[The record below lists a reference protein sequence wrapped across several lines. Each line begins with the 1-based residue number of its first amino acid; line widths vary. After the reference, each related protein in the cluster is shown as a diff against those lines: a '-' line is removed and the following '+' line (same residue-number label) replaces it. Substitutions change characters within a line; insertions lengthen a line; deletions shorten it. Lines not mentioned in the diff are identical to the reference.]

1 MKTEPD
7 AITWL
12 ETVVSA
18 ETASDIVAH
27 RKAKR
32 CALTARAAKTIAHQL
47 SLIPE
52 ELREEAIDHWQN
64 MDWRGFKAEWAMR
77 AISQATARRGIV
89 GAAINMVTNDGQ
101 GNNRGFGRHVQQLS
115 AIAKH

>member
-32 CALTARAAKTIAHQL
+32 CALTARAAKAIASELGLVPQ
-47 SLIPE
+47 
-52 ELREEAIDHWQN
+52 ELREQAIDHWLN
-64 MDWRGFKAEWAMR
+64 MGWQGFKAEWAMR

-101 GNNRGFGRHVQQLS
+101 GNSRGFGRHVQQLS

>member
-18 ETASDIVAH
+18 KTARDILAH
-27 RKAKR
+27 RKAIKMP
-32 CALTARAAKTIAHQL
+32 LTDRGAKIAAKQL
-47 SLIPE
+47 ALVPP
-52 ELREEAIDHWQN
+52 ELREDAIDMWISRG
-64 MDWRGFKAEWAMR
+64 WRGFEAAWFFN
-77 AISQATARRGIV
+77 SQVSAQKRSGIV

>member
-1 MKTEPD
+1 MKSEPD

-32 CALTARAAKTIAHQL
+32 CALTARAAKAIASELGLVPQ
-47 SLIPE
+47 
-52 ELREEAIDHWQN
+52 ELREQAIDHWLN
-64 MDWRGFKAEWAMR
+64 MGWQGFKAEWAMR

>member
-32 CALTARAAKTIAHQL
+32 CALTARAAKAIASEL
-47 SLIPE
+47 SLVPQ
-52 ELREEAIDHWQN
+52 ELREQAIDHWLN
-64 MDWRGFKAEWAMR
+64 MGWQGFKAEWAMR

-101 GNNRGFGRHVQQLS
+101 RDNRGFGRHVQQLS

>member
-32 CALTARAAKTIAHQL
+32 CALTARSAKAIASELGLVPQ
-47 SLIPE
+47 
-52 ELREEAIDHWQN
+52 ELREQAIDHWLN
-64 MDWRGFKAEWAMR
+64 MGWQGFKAEWAMR

>member
-18 ETASDIVAH
+18 QTASDIVAH

-32 CALTARAAKTIAHQL
+32 CALTARAAKAIASELGMVPQ
-47 SLIPE
+47 
-52 ELREEAIDHWQN
+52 ELREQAIDHWLN
-64 MDWRGFKAEWAMR
+64 MGWQGFKAEWAMR
-77 AISQATARRGIV
+77 AIQSSQRRGVI
-89 GAAINMVTNDGQ
+89 GAAINMVNGNGQ
-101 GNNRGFGRHVQQLS
+101 ANNRGFGAYVERLP
-115 AIAKH
+115 AISKH